1 MWTNHI
7 RSYTCNI
14 ILSKLVTAH
23 KSFITFLRHQ
33 PSAPSTMPR
42 EVGWHLQPARG
53 AKSDYHACRMMLDVE
68 NLLESCAHWSSLI
81 NKIKYYWCCL
91 ATSSDSWHSLKSHS
105 WISGWQGTV
114 WCDMIHSFSYRIRP
128 IRSRICVIIQFVPSF
143 SFWFFLNSRVT
154 FIHWWTKDLHID
166 IHTVWT
172 RKYIKY
178 GI

>member
-7 RSYTCNI
+7 RSYTCKI

-42 EVGWHLQPARG
+42 EVGLYLQPAKG

-68 NLLESCAHWSSLI
+68 WCRESVRIVCTLIKSDQQNQVLLMLSC
-81 NKIKYYWCCL
+81 
-91 ATSSDSWHSLKSHS
+91 DSWHSLKSHS
-105 WISGWQGTV
+105 WISEWQGTV

-172 RKYIKY
+172 RKY